1 MRRSGILMHITSL
14 PSPYGIG
21 TMGQEAFR
29 FIDFLESA
37 GQSVWQ
43 ILPVC
48 PTSFGDSPYQSFS
61 TFAGNPYLI
70 DLDQLAEDG
79 LLRPDRVRRELW
91 DGDPARVD
99 YGALYR
105 RRYPVLREA
114 AGRLLE
120 LHVPEY
126 GEFCARSRDWL
137 ADYALFMAIKD
148 AQGGRAW
155 QDWPEPLRHRD
166 GGALALF
173 RSERAGDIEF
183 WQALQFL
190 FFRQWEV
197 LKARANRKGIS
208 IVGDLPIYVAGD
220 SADVWAHPENFQ
232 LDENL
237 QPTEV
242 AGCPPDGFSAA
253 GQLWGN
259 PLFDW
264 DAMERTGFSWWR
276 SRVSYLK
283 SIYDVLRIDHFRGLA
298 AYYAIPAGS
307 PTAAGGRWRRGPGM
321 KLLNAVRESC
331 GLDHLIA
338 EDLGFLDADV
348 AALLRASGL
357 PGMKVLEFAF
367 DSRESGD
374 YLPHNYERNCVVYTG
389 THDNDTALGWMSSA
403 PSADVETAVEYL
415 RLTEEEGLNWGMMR
429 GAWSSVGELAV
440 VQMQDVL
447 GLGSAARMNT
457 PSTLGGNWQWRMLPG
472 AATADL
478 AAKLRRQMELYQRLP
493 APRS

>member
-155 QDWPEPLRHRD
+155 QDWPEPLRRRD

-173 RSERAGDIEF
+173 RSEHAGDIEF

-478 AAKLRRQMELYQRLP
+478 AAKLRRQMELYQRFP

>member
-155 QDWPEPLRHRD
+155 QDWPEPLRRRD

-173 RSERAGDIEF
+173 RSEHAAATSNSGRRCSFSFSASGTVAQEPTPTS
-183 WQALQFL
+183 
-190 FFRQWEV
+190 
-197 LKARANRKGIS
+197 KGIS
-208 IVGDLPIYVAGD
+208 IIGDLPIYAAPD
-220 SADVWAHPENFQ
+220 SADVWAPVPEQF
-232 LDENL
+232 
-237 QPTEV
+237 
-242 AGCPPDGFSAA
+242 
-253 GQLWGN
+253 
-259 PLFDW
+259 
-264 DAMERTGFSWWR
+264 
-276 SRVSYLK
+276 
-283 SIYDVLRIDHFRGLA
+283 
-298 AYYAIPAGS
+298 PAG
-307 PTAAGGRWRRGPGM
+307 
-321 KLLNAVRESC
+321 
-331 GLDHLIA
+331 
-338 EDLGFLDADV
+338 
-348 AALLRASGL
+348 
-357 PGMKVLEFAF
+357 
-367 DSRESGD
+367 
-374 YLPHNYERNCVVYTG
+374 
-389 THDNDTALGWMSSA
+389 
-403 PSADVETAVEYL
+403 
-415 RLTEEEGLNWGMMR
+415 
-429 GAWSSVGELAV
+429 
-440 VQMQDVL
+440 
-447 GLGSAARMNT
+447 
-457 PSTLGGNWQWRMLPG
+457 
-472 AATADL
+472 
-478 AAKLRRQMELYQRLP
+478 
-493 APRS
+493 